1 MKNKRWRKT
10 EKGQRENHLE
20 GLNSFLLCT
29 GYALPIT
36 WVGTRL
42 VTPTQHWRG
51 STSLLHEPS
60 PPSTFP
66 KLTGFGVKVCVCV
79 CVCICSIYK
88 CNCIIQGRQYMRPI
102 YETPTRLQYP
112 QTCTACLATSHLCRH
127 ICFHHLCHWCCVTG
141 ACGGWSKVLCWQ
153 ELKVKVNFSERWTG
167 LRFSSLFFGSM
178 KMLILKQSLH
188 HHLWW
193 SHWIEPPFG
202 PFLAHSTFPFLLL
215 FNPP

>member
-1 MKNKRWRKT
+1 MGSLEGIEIQAATIQVSVERKIPYLAFFGSCFQFPVFLFDNLGWKTKGDERLKRGKA
-10 EKGQRENHLE
+10 RENHLE

-66 KLTGFGVKVCVCV
+66 KLTGFGVTGCVCV
-79 CVCICSIYK
+79 CVCKYK

-102 YETPTRLQYP
+102 YETPTQLQYP

-141 ACGGWSKVLCWQ
+141 ACGGWSKVLC
-153 ELKVKVNFSERWTG
+153 
-167 LRFSSLFFGSM
+167 
-178 KMLILKQSLH
+178 
-188 HHLWW
+188 
-193 SHWIEPPFG
+193 
-202 PFLAHSTFPFLLL
+202 
-215 FNPP
+215 